1 MRHVRSLASLSTGF
15 LLTVALAGLAPAAS
29 ADSSSPEVVAT
40 LGAVH
45 RALAAPRVGAA
56 VTVGQ
61 SSGFTSFGKCTG
73 VAPLAST
80 VHASGGGATYTMPF
94 AGVLTSYSTRTGP
107 TAGSVRALAF
117 VDGATNH
124 KTLVG
129 KSSWTPVV
137 INTNNTYAIRV
148 PVPAGAKLG
157 IAVNTNGMFCAIG
170 VGLAGDMLAFA
181 TYNPDLS
188 NDMSYGPST
197 GYRPDI
203 SAVLEPDVGRRHLR
217 RRLPGPVPAV
227 GSDPGRLPGP
237 RHDGHRR
244 HRRSGPEQP
253 PGQDQVHQH
262 HARGDVHLRGR
273 REAGQAVHVAV
284 QEEVQVRQAPGRGH
298 RGQPGRHRRRHAG
311 DGEVQGGRS
320 RGADPH
326 SAVSSPRAYAA
337 WPACCRSSLTTLT
350 NRTPSVTG
358 GSHRS
363 STIRSRSSG
372 VTVAR

>member
-1 MRHVRSLASLSTGF
+1 VRHVRSLTSLSTGF
-15 LLTVALAGLAPAAS
+15 LLTVVLAGLAPAAS

-40 LGAVH
+40 LGTVH
-45 RALAAPRVGAA
+45 RAPAAPWVGAA

-73 VAPLAST
+73 AAPLAST

-94 AGVLTSYSTRTGP
+94 AGVLTSYSTRTRP
-107 TAGSVRALAF
+107 AAGSVRALAF

-203 SAVLEPDVGRRHLR
+203 SAVLEPDV
-217 RRLPGPVPAV
+217 
-227 GSDPGRLPGP
+227 
-237 RHDGHRR
+237 DG
-244 HRRSGPEQP
+244 
-253 PGQDQVHQH
+253 DTF
-262 HARGDVHLRGR
+262 GDVSQDLCPQSGLT
-273 REAGQAVHVAV
+273 QAACPAPDTTVTKAPKKRSNS
-284 QEEVQVRQAPGRGH
+284 RQAKIKFTSTTPG
-298 RGQPGRHRRRHAG
+298 ATFTCAV
-311 DGEVQGGRS
+311 DGKRDKPCTSPFKKKYKYGKHQVVVT
-320 RGADPH
+320 
-326 SAVSSPRAYAA
+326 AVSPVGIADA
-337 WPACCRSSLTTLT
+337 
-350 NRTPSVTG
+350 TP
-358 GSHRS
+358 
-363 STIRSRSSG
+363 
-372 VTVAR
+372 VTVKFKVKKPRS